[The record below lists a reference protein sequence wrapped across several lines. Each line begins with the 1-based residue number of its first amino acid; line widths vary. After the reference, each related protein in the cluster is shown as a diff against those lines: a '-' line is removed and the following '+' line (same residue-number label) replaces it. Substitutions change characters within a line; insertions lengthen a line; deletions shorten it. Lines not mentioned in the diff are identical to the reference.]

1 MANVKFFRLGLNGGI
16 SNASYLEYTNTID
29 GRIVFAQVKGENAGD
44 PLEHYIWANGVEYH
58 VADASALHKIE
69 HTLNVLLD
77 GAPIDTSIGQ
87 MIQNALDGYEL
98 TAENFVRLVDSS
110 NSNVKVSI
118 LDSSLVLEADSAT
131 KEDVTSTKTVGY
143 VTSGMKIPEGTTL
156 QQLVDMIFTK
166 IRGLEGANAP
176 SGFISGITA
185 STMEVG
191 AKLGAAKT
199 ITASFAD
206 GSWKNEESWK
216 NSYSANQTTQPYGST
231 ATNYSFSGMVSGSGA
246 SNTIT
251 VPADYVI
258 VKGDNKVQ
266 VVITNTNSTNVPVNE
281 AGTQLTAGSV
291 NNTEY
296 YKPYTAANITKTTA
310 AIKGDYKYWI
320 GHTTTPAAE
329 ITRAIADSDLT
340 FKTGWAGTEVACKDQ
355 YNAPQNSYATFI
367 VPKGMT
373 LKAVTDSFNNDVVAN
388 FKATDVDGLG
398 ADSKVY
404 TVYQEYAAAGA
415 GIDRKNI
422 KLNFN

>member
-1 MANVKFFRLGLNGGI
+1 MANVKFYRLGLNGGI
-16 SNASYLEYTNTID
+16 SNASYLEYTNTKD

-77 GAPIDTSIGQ
+77 GASIDTSIGK
-87 MIQNALDGYEL
+87 MIQDALDGYEL

-131 KEDVTSTKTVGY
+131 TDDVTSTKTVGY

-166 IRGLEGANAP
+166 VRGLAGANAP

-199 ITASFAD
+199 VTAGFTD

-216 NSYSANQTTQPYGST
+216 NSYSSNKDTQPYGST
-231 ATNYSFSGMVSGSGA
+231 ATNYAFSGMVSGSGA

-251 VPADYVI
+251 VPADYTI
-258 VKGDNKVQ
+258 LKGANTVQ

-281 AGTQLTAGSV
+281 AGTQLKVGSV
-291 NNTEY
+291 NDTEH
-296 YKPYTAANITKTTA
+296 YKPYTAVNITKTSAVIT
-310 AIKGDYKYWI
+310 GDYKYWI
-320 GHTTTPAAE
+320 GYTTTPAAE
-329 ITRAIADSDLT
+329 ITRAIADRDLKI
-340 FKTGWAGTEVACKDQ
+340 KTGWAGTEVAYQGQ
-355 YNAPQNSYATFI
+355 YNTPQNSYATFI
-367 VPKGMT
+367 VPEGMT
-373 LKAVTDSFNNDVVAN
+373 LKTVTDSFNNDVTAN
-388 FKATDVDGLG
+388 FTKTNVSGLG

-404 TVYQEYAAAGA
+404 TVYQEYAVAGA

-422 KLNFN
+422 KLNSK

>member
-1 MANVKFFRLGLNGGI
+1 MANVKFYRLGLNGGV
-16 SNASYLEYTNTID
+16 SNASYLEYTKIAD

-58 VADASALHKIE
+58 VADVSALHKIE

-77 GAPIDTSIGQ
+77 GAPIDTSIGK
-87 MIQNALDGYEL
+87 MIQDALDGYEL
-98 TAENFVRLVDSS
+98 TAENFVKLVDSS

-118 LDSSLVLEADSAT
+118 FDSSLVLEADSAT
-131 KEDVTSTKTVGY
+131 TDDVTTTKTVGY
-143 VTSGMKIPEGTTL
+143 VTSGMTIPEGTTL

-176 SGFISGITA
+176 QGSISGITA
-185 STMEVG
+185 ATMEVG
-191 AKLGAAKT
+191 TELGSAKT
-199 ITASFAD
+199 VTAGFTD

-216 NSYSANQTTQPYGST
+216 NSYSGNQTTQPYGST
-231 ATNYSFSGMVSGSGA
+231 ATNYAFSGMVSGSGA

-266 VVITNTNSTNVPVNE
+266 VVITNTNSTNIPINE
-281 AGTQLTAGSV
+281 AGTALKAGSV
-291 NNTEY
+291 NDTEH
-296 YKPYTAANITKTTA
+296 YKPYTAANITKTSA
-310 AIKGDYKYWI
+310 VIKGDYRYWI
-320 GHTTTPAAE
+320 GYTTTPAAE
-329 ITRAIADSDLT
+329 ITRAIADSDLR
-340 FKTGWAGTEVACKDQ
+340 FKTGWAGNGVVCQDQ
-355 YNAPQNSYATFI
+355 YNTPQNSYATFI

-373 LKAVTDSFNNDVVAN
+373 LKAVTDSFNNDVLAN
-388 FKATDVDGLG
+388 FTATDVNGLG

-404 TVYQEYAAAGA
+404 TVYQEYAAAGS

-422 KLNFN
+422 KLN

>member
-1 MANVKFFRLGLNGGI
+1 MANVKFYRLGLNNGV
-16 SNASYLEYTNTID
+16 SNASYLEYTKIAD

-58 VADASALHKIE
+58 VADVSALHKIE

-77 GAPIDTSIGQ
+77 GAPTNTSIGK
-87 MIQNALDGYEL
+87 MIQDALDGYEL
-98 TAENFVRLVDSS
+98 TAENFVKLVDSS

-131 KEDVTSTKTVGY
+131 TDDVTTTKTVGY
-143 VTSGMKIPEGTTL
+143 VTSGMTIPEGTTL

-176 SGFISGITA
+176 QGSISGITA
-185 STMEVG
+185 ATMEVG
-191 AKLGAAKT
+191 TELGSAKT
-199 ITASFAD
+199 VTAGFTD

-216 NSYSANQTTQPYGST
+216 NSYSGNQTTQPYGST
-231 ATNYSFSGMVSGSGA
+231 ATNYAFSGMVSGSGA

-258 VKGDNKVQ
+258 VKGANTVT
-266 VVITNTNSTNVPVNE
+266 VEITNTNSTNVPVNE
-281 AGTQLTAGSV
+281 AGTALKAGSA
-291 NNTEY
+291 NDTEH
-296 YKPYTAANITKTTA
+296 YKPYTAANITKTSA
-310 AIKGDYKYWI
+310 VIKGDYRYWI
-320 GHTTTPAAE
+320 GYTTTPAAE
-329 ITRAIADSDLT
+329 ITRAIADSDLR
-340 FKTGWAGTEVACKDQ
+340 FKTGWAGNGVICQEQ
-355 YNAPQNSYATFI
+355 YNTPQNNYATFI

-373 LKAVTDSFNNDVVAN
+373 LKAVTDSFNNDVLAN
-388 FKATDVDGLG
+388 FTATDVNGLG

-404 TVYQEYAAAGA
+404 TVYQEYAAAGS

-422 KLNFN
+422 KLN

>member
-1 MANVKFFRLGLNGGI
+1 MANVKFYRLGLNGGV
-16 SNASYLEYTNTID
+16 SNASYLEYTNTLD

-77 GAPIDTSIGQ
+77 GAPIDTSIGK
-87 MIQNALDGYEL
+87 MIQDALDGYEL
-98 TAENFVRLVDSS
+98 TAENFVKLVDSS

-131 KEDVTSTKTVGY
+131 TDDVTSTKTVGY
-143 VTSGMKIPEGTTL
+143 VTSGMTIPEGTTL

-176 SGFISGITA
+176 SGSISGITA
-185 STMEVG
+185 TTMEVG
-191 AKLGAAKT
+191 VELGTAKT
-199 ITASFAD
+199 ITASFTD

-216 NSYSANQTTQPYGST
+216 NSYSGNQTTQLYGST
-231 ATNYSFSGMVSGSGA
+231 ATNYAFSGMVSGTGT

-258 VKGDNKVQ
+258 VKGANTVT

-281 AGTQLTAGSV
+281 AGTALKAGSV
-291 NNTEY
+291 NDTEH
-296 YKPYTAANITKTTA
+296 YKPYIAVNITKTSA
-310 AIKGDYKYWI
+310 VIKGDYKYWI
-320 GHTTTPAAE
+320 GYTATPAAE

-340 FKTGWAGTEVACKDQ
+340 FKTGWAGTGIICQDQ
-355 YNAPQNSYATFI
+355 YNTPQNSYATFI

-373 LKAVTDSFNNDVVAN
+373 LKEVTDSFNNDVVAN
-388 FKATDVDGLG
+388 FTATDVNNLG

-404 TVYQEYAAAGA
+404 TVYQEYAAAGV

-422 KLNFN
+422 KLN